1 MKESIPLY
9 PNRFEMNTIE
19 AKKNA
24 SIRIRKG
31 LYERVRE
38 RAKEENRSVSN
49 FLETLIREAV
59 ESREPN
65 EETKAALDQAI
76 RDMPYQ
82 GYKKYRDTEDL
93 FKDLMKDD
101 D

>member
-1 MKESIPLY
+1 
-9 PNRFEMNTIE
+9 MNTIE
-19 AKKNA
+19 AKKTT

-38 RAKEENRSVSN
+38 RARGENRSVSN

-59 ESREPN
+59 EGREPN
-65 EETKAALDQAI
+65 EETKAVLDQAI
-76 RDMPYQ
+76 RDMPYP

-93 FKDLMKDD
+93 FKDLMGDD